1 METIITPCFHGNLIV
16 QKTNTSQASALESH
30 LGFWLRFV
38 SNQVSS
44 RFESLLAED
53 DISVT
58 EWVAM
63 RSLYGRIDATHA
75 ELISALGMTK
85 GAASKVI
92 SKLEAKGFA
101 ERRLSKDSQREQ
113 VLILTEMGRE
123 LVPKLAAKA
132 DENDTHFFGHLTDL
146 QRQCLMTLMKELVVH
161 HQLKKAPTR

>member
-1 METIITPCFHGNLIV
+1 MR
-16 QKTNTSQASALESH
+16 KTYTSKASELESH

-44 RFESLLAED
+44 RFENLLDEH

-63 RSLYGRIDATHA
+63 RSLYGRMDTTHA

-92 SKLEAKGFA
+92 SKLEAKGLA
-101 ERRLSKDSQREQ
+101 ERQVSKDSQRAQ
-113 VLILTEMGRE
+113 VICLTKSGMTM
-123 LVPKLAAKA
+123 VPMLAAIA
-132 DENDTHFFGHLTDL
+132 DENDAHFFGHLTGT
-146 QRQCLMTLMKELVVH
+146 QRQSIATLMRELVDH
-161 HQLKKAPTR
+161 HQLKQLPTR

>member
-1 METIITPCFHGNLIV
+1 MKRTHIR
-16 QKTNTSQASALESH
+16 KASALESH

-44 RFESLLAED
+44 RFENLLAEH

-63 RSLYGRIDATHA
+63 RSLYGRMDATHA

-92 SKLEAKGFA
+92 SKLEAKGLA
-101 ERRLSKDSQREQ
+101 ERQLSKDSQREQ
-113 VLILTEMGRE
+113 VLCLTESGHA
-123 LVPKLAAKA
+123 LVPKLAAIA
-132 DENDTHFFGHLTDL
+132 DENDTHFFGHLTVS
-146 QRQCLMTLMKELVVH
+146 QRQSLAALMKELVIH
-161 HQLKKAPTR
+161 HQLKQVPTR